1 MNKTKKKNRKKVDTV
16 KSVNNSIRTSVRK
29 LNPIL
34 KSIVGKKV
42 DVAMRDL
49 QFSAKRISKDIRKTI
64 GSAVANAENNFQYD
78 IDNLIVKEA
87 YCGKKIVMKRFRPRA
102 KGRAAPILKP
112 YSSVTIILSEA
123 KQMESHG
130 QKVNPVGFRL
140 GVNSGWDSVWYAKK
154 KDFGNYLIEDFK
166 IREYI
171 KKNVINSGVAKV
183 MIERTSNKCY
193 VTIYTSRPGF
203 VIGKKGSDIDKIK
216 NNLSKFTKNEVTLN
230 IKEVKKPETNA
241 YLVAENIA
249 QQLVKRISYRR
260 AMKRAMQSCIRL
272 GAKGIKVSI
281 SGRLGGNEIARTE
294 WLRDGSIPSHTLRA
308 DIDYAEAEALTTYGI
323 IGIKVWIYKGEV
335 FAKEFSQETNKVTP
349 KEAKE

>member
-112 YSSVTIILSEA
+112 WSTVTIILSEA

-130 QKVNPVGFRL
+130 
-140 GVNSGWDSVWYAKK
+140 
-154 KDFGNYLIEDFK
+154 
-166 IREYI
+166 
-171 KKNVINSGVAKV
+171 
-183 MIERTSNKCY
+183 T
-193 VTIYTSRPGF
+193 
-203 VIGKKGSDIDKIK
+203 KG
-216 NNLSKFTKNEVTLN
+216 
-230 IKEVKKPETNA
+230 
-241 YLVAENIA
+241 
-249 QQLVKRISYRR
+249 
-260 AMKRAMQSCIRL
+260 
-272 GAKGIKVSI
+272 
-281 SGRLGGNEIARTE
+281 
-294 WLRDGSIPSHTLRA
+294 
-308 DIDYAEAEALTTYGI
+308 
-323 IGIKVWIYKGEV
+323 
-335 FAKEFSQETNKVTP
+335 
-349 KEAKE
+349 